1 MTNSYSL
8 KYLNLKNNN
17 KLGVKNANVYG
28 GGTLVKK
35 SKKYMKKNIGCNILI
50 IR

>member
-1 MTNSYSL
+1 MYDHIFK

-17 KLGVKNANVYG
+17 KLGVKNAKFRLTDQDANAL

-35 SKKYMKKNIGCNILI
+35 NKVENI
-50 IR
+50 